1 MKDIKEI
8 LEQKF
13 DRVVELVK
21 EWQNLNLATRTDIID
36 IPIKY
41 DVKAKEWVVEVFGG
55 SETAETLE
63 KALDKQIKVLETD
76 DEYLYKVEL
85 ERKANISER
94 EV

>member
-1 MKDIKEI
+1 MKDIKE
-8 LEQKF
+8 LLQSKF

-21 EWQNLNLATRTDIID
+21 EWQDLNLATRTDIID

-55 SETAETLE
+55 SETAQTLE
-63 KALDKQIKVLETD
+63 TALDKQIKVLETD

-85 ERKANISER
+85 ERKANIIER